1 MVSNARE
8 EILGRLRTAERQVS
22 PAKPAAGE
30 PRQIAKGEVEVFL
43 REAQIV
49 SAKVT
54 VVPGKDAIAQ
64 GVIELLGEKEVKS
77 LLVVED
83 KRLDAAAMK
92 KAAKELKAE
101 YISIWELSEKEYL
114 DKAFACDVGITCC
127 DWGVAETASVV
138 IFHRASAPRLP
149 SISPPIH
156 IAILYT
162 SPHAEQTYNHGVI
175 LVTLLRYCRLVLAD
189 AHDLTGSSHDT
200 YLVQPGTA
208 CLMQSLQAGGGYVLG
223 TRGFAD
229 LVSFGYQCSL
239 RREPVTGCG

>member
-92 KAAKELKAE
+92 KAAKVKGRV
-101 YISIWELSEKEYL
+101 Y
-114 DKAFACDVGITCC
+114 F
-127 DWGVAETASVV
+127 
-138 IFHRASAPRLP
+138 
-149 SISPPIH
+149 
-156 IAILYT
+156 
-162 SPHAEQTYNHGVI
+162 N
-175 LVTLLRYCRLVLAD
+175 
-189 AHDLTGSSHDT
+189 
-200 YLVQPGTA
+200 
-208 CLMQSLQAGGGYVLG
+208 LG
-223 TRGFAD
+223 T
-229 LVSFGYQCSL
+229 
-239 RREPVTGCG
+239 E